1 MVTGFFEGGEGAYV
15 TNQCV
20 NKSKFVVLDIRPIGG
35 AFFIFHDV

>member
-20 NKSKFVVLDIRPIGG
+20 NKSKFVVLDIRPIGRS
-35 AFFIFHDV
+35 FLSFHDL